1 MKQEILLSRLLDK
14 YEGSKHLGQPGTSR
28 RRVMLRI
35 EKNEF
40 PEYIYEDA
48 QIRDDWNNIVKAL
61 EVQGVVSAQWVVGR
75 PVLSCVALS
84 LDHLAEC

>member
-14 YEGSKHLGQPGTSR
+14 YEGSKHLSQPGTSR

-40 PEYIYEDA
+40 PEYQYENA
-48 QIRDDWNNIVKAL
+48 QIRDAWNDVVKRSVDQISFFA
-61 EVQGVVSAQWVVGR
+61 VSQ
-75 PVLSCVALS
+75 
-84 LDHLAEC
+84 